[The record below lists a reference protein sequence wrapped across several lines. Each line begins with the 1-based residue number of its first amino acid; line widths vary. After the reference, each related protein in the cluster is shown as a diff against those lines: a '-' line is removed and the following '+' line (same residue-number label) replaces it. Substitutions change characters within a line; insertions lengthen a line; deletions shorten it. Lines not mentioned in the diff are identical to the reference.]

1 MQQFWESTSRE
12 TANNLSALAAGLAL
26 KSETLPNAFHAAA
39 ISIRFAKTCA
49 GGYVHPY
56 CLEEGAA
63 YRSLVNTYPNDYAIN
78 TIGNSVSGSVRD
90 DYAARFVGLP
100 KTGGAYDISLTNNA
114 TGGGQLRGSVVCDD
128 GSSLTVDPLSG
139 VAGPS
144 QVATLTNY
152 DPTGCTSLV
161 LVITN
166 QDQHGANPSTA
177 AARAFSVDT
186 A

>member
-1 MQQFWESTSRE
+1 M
-12 TANNLSALAAGLAL
+12 
-26 KSETLPNAFHAAA
+26 
-39 ISIRFAKTCA
+39 
-49 GGYVHPY
+49 YPY

-63 YRSLVNTYPNDYAIN
+63 YRSLVGTYPNDDAIN
-78 TIGNSVSGSVRD
+78 SIGGGVSGSVRD

-100 KTGGAYDISLTNNA
+100 KTGGTYDISLTNDSA
-114 TGGGQLRGSVVCDD
+114 GGGQLRGSVVCDD

-152 DPTGCTSLV
+152 DPSGCTSVV

-166 QDQHGANPSTA
+166 QHQHGANPTKA

>member
-1 MQQFWESTSRE
+1 MAS
-12 TANNLSALAAGLAL
+12 NYG
-26 KSETLPNAFHAAA
+26 
-39 ISIRFAKTCA
+39 
-49 GGYVHPY
+49 
-56 CLEEGAA
+56 
-63 YRSLVNTYPNDYAIN
+63 NDYAIN

-128 GSSLTVDPLSG
+128 GTSLVVTPLSH
-139 VAGPS
+139 VAGPT
-144 QVATLTNY
+144 QVGTLSAY
-152 DPTGCTSLV
+152 DPAGCTSVV

-166 QDQHGANPSTA
+166 QDQHGANPGTA